1 MYIPSFIRLWKI
13 LLFSVLWSGFCEES
27 RLCFVLFFSS
37 TPRQRKSNW
46 LIQVCT
52 IVPQIWEKLVLVLF
66 SGPGDGRGGW
76 KTKMTFLWPNGH
88 PVKSL
93 LDWPALSG
101 EHTNSVKKKNTET
114 EQNKTSMTCPLHKFL
129 VRGEG
134 VAWPFAPRTSDW
146 WFRNLSALFHNA
158 AQPLEE
164 YISGSKA
171 DLWREW
177 CPSLGVAWKC

>member
-101 EHTNSVKKKNTET
+101 EHTNSVKKKYGNRT
-114 EQNKTSMTCPLHKFL
+114 EQDQHDLSSAQ
-129 VRGEG
+129 VSGERRGCG
-134 VAWPFAPRTSDW
+134 VALCTR
-146 WFRNLSALFHNA
+146 
-158 AQPLEE
+158 
-164 YISGSKA
+164 
-171 DLWREW
+171 DLWLVVQEFVCLISQC
-177 CPSLGVAWKC
+177 CPTFGRIYFRV